1 MEPKIQPGLRPI
13 TPDERDF
20 KLGAITTLPDP
31 KTIPDFVFTGPYLNY
46 ETQEED
52 DCSAFAVCKA
62 SELQENVLL
71 DRKFQFALSKSKSG
85 DPEEWGQ
92 DLRTAL
98 LTPVKLGSLERE
110 NRPPELENRP
120 LSYLRYLTNWG
131 DIKKLLN
138 LSITHR
144 KKSVVF
150 IFPSQGMDY
159 FDTILASM
167 WKFKEEKRAVV
178 FGTIFDVP
186 LTSTFLK
193 GRWTNGSGHAML
205 FIGKRT
211 INGEPYL
218 IAQNHYPGY
227 AGENGVHYLDRER
240 VNQSA
245 EVFGAG
251 MFVDYSPEE
260 IQWLIEN
267 NLKIE
272 DSWLKGILIAI
283 IKALLDLKN
292 RLLNL
297 KQQDVGTVP
306 SKWLLPA
313 LCWQESDVNPSA
325 IGDKNLEHK
334 AYGILQIRQPYMDDV
349 YKWRKAQE
357 CLNNVPLSIDVYTK
371 YMALY
376 MDPKRIGKP
385 ITDEIIARSHNGG
398 GGNGWNRPE
407 TQVYWW
413 QVQKKMKMLEDGTAP
428 KEIFERLKKYNLL

>member
-1 MEPKIQPGLRPI
+1 MELKIQPGLKPI

-20 KLGAITTLPDP
+20 QLGAITTLPDP
-31 KTIPDFVFTGPYLNY
+31 KTVPDFVLTGPYLNH

-62 SELQENVLL
+62 SELQEGVLL

-98 LTPVKLGSLERE
+98 LTPVKLGSLEHE
-110 NRPPELENRP
+110 ERPLDLENRP

-131 DIKKLLN
+131 DIKELLDFAVE
-138 LSITHR
+138 HR
-144 KKSVVF
+144 KKSAVF
-150 IFPSQGMDY
+150 ISPSQGMDY

-186 LTSTFLK
+186 LTDMFLK
-193 GRWTNGSGHAML
+193 GKWGSGGGHAML

-245 EVFGAG
+245 ETFGAG
-251 MFVDYSPEE
+251 MFVDYAPEE
-260 IQWLIEN
+260 IKWLMEN

-272 DSWLKGILIAI
+272 DNWLKGIFIAI
-283 IKALLDLKN
+283 IKALIDLKN
-292 RLLNL
+292 KLLNI
-297 KQQDVGTVP
+297 KQEVGRVP
-306 SKWLLPA
+306 SPYLLPA
-313 LCWQESDVNPSA
+313 IIWQESNGNDNAV
-325 IGDKNLEHK
+325 GDNGN
-334 AYGILQIRQPYMDDV
+334 AYGCLQIWQSYMSDV
-349 YKWRKAQE
+349 YKWRTAKE
-357 CLNNVPLSIDVYTK
+357 CLGNRKLSIDVYQK
-371 YMALY
+371 YMARYATEKQLGR
-376 MDPKRIGKP
+376 PV
-385 ITDEIIARSHNGG
+385 TDQDIARIHNGG
-398 GGNGWNRPE
+398 PSGWKKPQ

-413 QVQKKMKMLEDGTAP
+413 GVQAKMKKLESGQVEP
-428 KEIFERLKKYNLL
+428 KLLANITRLS